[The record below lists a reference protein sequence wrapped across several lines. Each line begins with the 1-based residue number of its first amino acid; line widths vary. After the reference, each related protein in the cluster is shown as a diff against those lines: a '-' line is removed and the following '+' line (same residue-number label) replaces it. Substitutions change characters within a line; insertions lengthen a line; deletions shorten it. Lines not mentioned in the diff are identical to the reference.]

1 MSDATELVEEPAP
14 MDTSHT
20 MRDEI
25 RRTSEQVRARRVATS
40 RIMMVLCY
48 AALAVAAVPL
58 VALIYQLVKLG
69 VPEISAGFFTHLP
82 TTPTLLAPNATGGI
96 SNAIIGT
103 LALTLYASI
112 LAIPVGV
119 LVGVYLAETESK
131 LATSLRVVSQTMAGA
146 PSILMGLFAF
156 SFIVHDLNVG
166 FSSIAGS
173 FALAVLML
181 PVIIISTE
189 IAVRNVPQ
197 TLREAGLALGAKS
210 HKVSMRIV
218 LPSTLSGIVTGVI
231 LAISRAIG
239 ETAPVLLVIGGG
251 FTNSWKPFDPVSAM
265 PLAIY
270 ENAKSEWPSQR
281 AQVWGIALV
290 LVAFVFVLSLT
301 ARIWASRKQQ
311 VRN

>member
-1 MSDATELVEEPAP
+1 MSDLMELDQPSNS
-14 MDTSHT
+14 SHD

-25 RRTSEQVRARRVATS
+25 RRTSDRVRGRRVAVS
-40 RIMMVLCY
+40 RLMVALCSI
-48 AALAVAAVPL
+48 ALAIAAVPL
-58 VALIYQLVKLG
+58 VMLMYQLFDKG
-69 VPEISAGFFTHLP
+69 VGQIDWKFFTTLP
-82 TTPTLLAPNATGGI
+82 STPTLIDPTGTGGI
-96 SNAIIGT
+96 SNAIVGT
-103 LALTLYASI
+103 IALTVYASV
-112 LAIPVGV
+112 LAIPLGVIVGI
-119 LVGVYLAETESK
+119 YLAETQSK
-131 LATSLRVVSQTMAGA
+131 LATTLRVISQTMAGA

-156 SFIVHDLNVG
+156 SFIVHDLDTG
-166 FSSIAGS
+166 FSAIAGA
-173 FALAVLML
+173 FALAVLMM

-189 IAVRNVPQ
+189 IAVRNVPY

-210 HKVSMRIV
+210 HKVSLKVV
-218 LPSTLSGIVTGVI
+218 LPSALTGIVTGVI
-231 LAISRAIG
+231 LAVSRAIG

-251 FTNSWKPFDPVSAM
+251 FTNSWKPTSPVSAM

-290 LVAFVFVLSLT
+290 LVVFVFILSLT

>member
-1 MSDATELVEEPAP
+1 MSDVAELVEPT
-14 MDTSHT
+14 DNSHT

-25 RRTSEQVRARRVATS
+25 RRTSEQARARRVVTS
-40 RIMMVLCY
+40 RIMMALCY
-48 AALAVAAVPL
+48 AALTAAAVPL
-58 VALIYQLVKLG
+58 VALIYQLVKQG
-69 VPEISAGFFTHLP
+69 VPEISADFFTHLP
-82 TTPTLLAPNATGGI
+82 ETPTLIAPNATGGI

-189 IAVRNVPQ
+189 IAVRNVPH

-218 LPSTLSGIVTGVI
+218 LPSSLSGIVTGVI
-231 LAISRAIG
+231 LAISRAVG

-265 PLAIY
+265 PLAIF

>member
-1 MSDATELVEEPAP
+1 
-14 MDTSHT
+14 
-20 MRDEI
+20 
-25 RRTSEQVRARRVATS
+25 
-40 RIMMVLCY
+40 
-48 AALAVAAVPL
+48 
-58 VALIYQLVKLG
+58 
-69 VPEISAGFFTHLP
+69 FTTLP
-82 TTPTLLAPNATGGI
+82 TTPTLPAPNATGGI
-96 SNAIIGT
+96 SNAIVGT
-103 LALTLYASI
+103 IALTIYASI
-112 LAIPVGV
+112 MAIPVGV
-119 LVGVYLAETESK
+119 LVGIYLAETESK

-156 SFIVHDLNVG
+156 SFLVHDLNIG

-189 IAVRNVPQ
+189 IAVRNVPNS
-197 TLREAGLALGAKS
+197 LREAGLALGAKP
-210 HKVSMRIV
+210 HKVSLRIV
-218 LPSTLSGIVTGVI
+218 LPSAITGIVTGII
-231 LAISRAIG
+231 LAVSRAVG

-251 FTNSWKPFDPVSAM
+251 FTNSWQPFDPVSAM
-265 PLAIY
+265 PLSIF

-290 LVAFVFVLSLT
+290 LVVFVFILSLT

>member
-1 MSDATELVEEPAP
+1 MSDLIELGPE
-14 MDTSHT
+14 DTSHD

-25 RRTSEQVRARRVATS
+25 RKTADRNRARRLIVSRVMVGLCSVA
-40 RIMMVLCY
+40 III
-48 AALAVAAVPL
+48 AAVPL
-58 VALIYQLVKLG
+58 VMLMYQLIKQG
-69 VPEISAGFFTHLP
+69 AGQISWKFFTTLP
-82 TTPTLLAPNATGGI
+82 TTPTLIDPTATGGI
-96 SNAIIGT
+96 SNAIEGT

-112 LAIPVGV
+112 MAIPLGIIVGI
-119 LVGVYLAETESK
+119 YLAETQSK
-131 LATSLRVVSQTMAGA
+131 LATTLRVIAQTMAGA

-156 SFIVHDLNVG
+156 SFIVHDLDVG
-166 FSSIAGS
+166 FSAIAGS
-173 FALAVLML
+173 FALAVLMM

-189 IAVRNVPQ
+189 IAVRNVPN

-210 HKVSMRIV
+210 HKVSLKIV
-218 LPSTLSGIVTGVI
+218 LPSALTGVVTGVI

-239 ETAPVLLVIGGG
+239 ETAPVLLVIAGG
-251 FTNSWKPFDPVSAM
+251 FTNSWKPLSPVSAM

-270 ENAKSEWPSQR
+270 ENAKSEWPAQR

-290 LVAFVFVLSLT
+290 LVAFVFILSLS

>member
-1 MSDATELVEEPAP
+1 MSDLLDLEEPK
-14 MDTSHT
+14 DTGHE

-25 RRTSEQVRARRVATS
+25 RKTSERSRARRQATS
-40 RIMMVLCY
+40 RVMVILCSL
-48 AALAVAAVPL
+48 ALLIAAVPL
-58 VALIYQLVKLG
+58 VLLMYQLFRQGASQVDWT
-69 VPEISAGFFTHLP
+69 FFTKLP
-82 TTPTLLAPNATGGI
+82 TTPTLLSPNATGGI
-96 SNAIIGT
+96 SNDIIGT
-103 LALTLYASI
+103 IALTIYASI

-131 LATSLRVVSQTMAGA
+131 LATTLRVVSQTMAGA

-156 SFIVHDLNVG
+156 SLIVHDLNVG

-189 IAVRNVPQ
+189 IAVRNVPL
-197 TLREAGLALGAKS
+197 TLREAGLALGAKP
-210 HKVSMRIV
+210 HKVSLRIV
-218 LPSTLSGIVTGVI
+218 LPTALTGIVTGVI
-231 LAISRAIG
+231 LAISRAVG

-251 FTNSWKPFDPVSAM
+251 YTNSWKPFDPVSAM

-270 ENAKSEWPSQR
+270 ENAKSEWPAQR

-290 LVAFVFVLSLT
+290 LVIFVFILSLT

>member
-1 MSDATELVEEPAP
+1 MSELIELEETPIPANHG
-14 MDTSHT
+14 T
-20 MRDEI
+20 REEI
-25 RRTSEQVRARRVATS
+25 RRISNSVRARRVVRS
-40 RIMMVLCY
+40 RIMVALCGL
-48 AALAVAAVPL
+48 ALVIAAVPL
-58 VALIYQLVKLG
+58 VALIYQLIDKG
-69 VPEISAGFFTHLP
+69 VGQINWKFFTTLP
-82 TTPTLLAPNATGGI
+82 TTPTLLSPDATGGI
-96 SNAIIGT
+96 SNDIVGT

-119 LVGVYLAETESK
+119 LVGVYLAETNSK
-131 LATSLRVVSQTMAGA
+131 LAATLRVVSQTMAGA

-189 IAVRNVPQ
+189 IAVRNVPNS
-197 TLREAGLALGAKS
+197 LREAGLALGAKP
-210 HKVSMRIV
+210 HKVSLKVV
-218 LPSTLSGIVTGVI
+218 LPSAITGIVTGTI

-251 FTNSWKPFDPVSAM
+251 FTNAWQPFDPVSAM
-265 PLAIY
+265 PLAIF

-290 LVAFVFVLSLT
+290 LVVFVFILSLT
-301 ARIWASRKQQ
+301 ARVWASRKQQ

>member
-1 MSDATELVEEPAP
+1 MSDLVELEEPVPQATR
-14 MDTSHT
+14 DT
-20 MRDEI
+20 REEI
-25 RRTSEQVRARRVATS
+25 RRISDRVRARRQRTS
-40 RIMMVLCY
+40 RIMVVFCG
-48 AALAVAAVPL
+48 AALVLASVPL
-58 VALIYQLVKLG
+58 VALMYQLFDKGLSQ
-69 VPEISAGFFTHLP
+69 INWKFFTTLP
-82 TTPTLLAPNATGGI
+82 TTPTLPAPNATGGI
-96 SNAIIGT
+96 SNAIVGT
-103 LALTLYASI
+103 IALTIYASI
-112 LAIPVGV
+112 MAIPVGV
-119 LVGVYLAETESK
+119 LVGIYLAETESK

-156 SFIVHDLNVG
+156 SFLVHDLNIG

-189 IAVRNVPQ
+189 IAVRNVPNS
-197 TLREAGLALGAKS
+197 LREAGLALGAKP
-210 HKVSMRIV
+210 HKVSLRIV
-218 LPSTLSGIVTGVI
+218 LPSAITGIVTGII
-231 LAISRAIG
+231 LAVSRAVG

-251 FTNSWKPFDPVSAM
+251 FTNSWQPFDPVSAM
-265 PLAIY
+265 PLSIF

-290 LVAFVFVLSLT
+290 LVVFVFILSLT